1 MSALL
6 LCTTYTGLP
15 AELRRVRVGGY
26 RARDPMQAD
35 ENHSWYEVDVSERVV
50 RDVQWFGYD
59 GEPSAW
65 SPVPGGGYSSVTT
78 ETFVRVDSTWYWVSG
93 PEGCPAA
100 VQRVDDAIVRAPA
113 RHAHHPRGH
122 KEHVRF
128 EAIL

>member
-6 LCTTYTGLP
+6 LSTTYTGLP
-15 AELRRVRVGGY
+15 SELCALRVGGY
-26 RARDPMQAD
+26 RASDPMQAD
-35 ENHSWYEVDVSERVV
+35 GNHSWYEVDVSEHVV

-65 SPVPGGGYSSVTT
+65 CPVQGGGYTSVTA
-78 ETFVRVDSTWYWVSG
+78 ETFVRVGSTWYWVSG

-100 VQRVDDAIVRAPA
+100 VQRVDDAIVGASA
-113 RHAHHPRGH
+113 RHAHRPRGH

-128 EAIL
+128 EAP